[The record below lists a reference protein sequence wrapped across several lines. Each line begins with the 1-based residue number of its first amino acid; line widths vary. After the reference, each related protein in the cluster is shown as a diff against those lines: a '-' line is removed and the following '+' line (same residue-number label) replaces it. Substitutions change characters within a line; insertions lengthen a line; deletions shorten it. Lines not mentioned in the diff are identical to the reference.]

1 MTHHRHLINL
11 IPRLSASS
19 PFRLSKHTYQQE
31 QNLLRPLT
39 TPHPLPISTPHHHRT
54 RPFST
59 TRTTKSHH
67 QSRHQQQRNQSRML
81 TRADLSIADSTPDQ
95 ESLVQEASQLVDNGG
110 RWRLC
115 REGKG
120 IERGFKFRT
129 FKTTWVCLN
138 SIFLSLSCFSFFF
151 FSSKF
156 FWCIFI
162 WLVGEGASLS
172 FFGLPFPP

>member
-11 IPRLSASS
+11 IPKPSTASPIRLCKYA
-19 PFRLSKHTYQQE
+19 YQQE

-39 TPHPLPISTPHHHRT
+39 PSQLSISHLQNRA
-54 RPFST
+54 RSFST
-59 TRTTKSHH
+59 TPTIESHH
-67 QSRHQQQRNQSRML
+67 QKQRQESTPQSRML

-129 FKTTWVCLN
+129 FKTTW
-138 SIFLSLSCFSFFF
+138 
-151 FSSKF
+151 
-156 FWCIFI
+156 
-162 WLVGEGASLS
+162 
-172 FFGLPFPP
+172 